1 MNNNTT
7 HTQHNNPTQHNHST
21 TQHNNTCKNN
31 ENQSFF
37 MGRGAVVSGV
47 GHPKIFEL
55 KGGGGGGIPKVEE
68 GRGFLQVN
76 VLV

>member
-1 MNNNTT
+1 
-7 HTQHNNPTQHNHST
+7 
-21 TQHNNTCKNN
+21 
-31 ENQSFF
+31 
-37 MGRGAVVSGV
+37 MGRGGGYGGFWA

-55 KGGGGGGIPKVEE
+55 KGGGWGGRIPKVEG

>member
-1 MNNNTT
+1 M
-7 HTQHNNPTQHNHST
+7 
-21 TQHNNTCKNN
+21 
-31 ENQSFF
+31 
-37 MGRGAVVSGV
+37 VSG

-55 KGGGGGGIPKVEE
+55 KGGVIPNVEG

>member
-1 MNNNTT
+1 MPG
-7 HTQHNNPTQHNHST
+7 HAST
-21 TQHNNTCKNN
+21 VHDCDEKCIGDL
-31 ENQSFF
+31 SFF
-37 MGRGAVVSGV
+37 MGRGGGWWFLG

-55 KGGGGGGIPKVEE
+55 KGGAIPKVEA

>member
-1 MNNNTT
+1 M
-7 HTQHNNPTQHNHST
+7 QVLYMIVMRSVLG
-21 TQHNNTCKNN
+21 TCH
-31 ENQSFF
+31 FLWVGGGWWF
-37 MGRGAVVSGV
+37 LG

-55 KGGGGGGIPKVEE
+55 KGGAIPKVEA